1 MEMADE
7 LQEERRDVRRWG
19 DYCREVKKMG
29 RIAVPMV
36 VVAALQYLMQ
46 MVAVIM
52 VGHVDE
58 LSLSSLA
65 IATSL
70 TNVTGFSLLVS
81 ISFKIMLCLQ

>member
-1 MEMADE
+1 METLEELPNGNRWADYGHE
-7 LQEERRDVRRWG
+7 I
-19 DYCREVKKMG
+19 KKMTV
-29 RIAVPMV
+29 IALPMV
-36 VVAALQYLMQ
+36 VVALLPYLMQ